1 MEKKCVIFQGEQMIE
16 GWPEKIQEAQEHPSV
31 VIRGK
36 TTECVTEQDWTD
48 MP

>member
-36 TTECVTEQDWTD
+36 KYEAEEL
-48 MP
+48 